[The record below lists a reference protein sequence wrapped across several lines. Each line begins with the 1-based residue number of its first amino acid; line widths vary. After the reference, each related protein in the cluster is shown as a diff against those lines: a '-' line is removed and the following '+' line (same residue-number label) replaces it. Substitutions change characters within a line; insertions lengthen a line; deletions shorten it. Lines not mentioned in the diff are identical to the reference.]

1 MGNAY
6 KNFVRPILFKYPAE
20 VAHEHGITALKVIQ
34 GIPGLISCLEKL
46 SLKQYERPIKLFGLD
61 FPNPIGLA
69 AGMDKNGEIA
79 KSLSALGFGFG
90 EVGTVT
96 PKPQPGNDIPRLFR
110 YPKEEAIINRMGFN
124 NKGADAMARS
134 LAKGYPKPKR
144 KIPIGVNLGVNKTTP
159 MDKAVNDYKKG
170 LITLAPQ
177 ADFIT
182 VNISSP
188 NTRGLR
194 SLQEAARCRI
204 LMAELQ
210 ATNKEIAEEKGL
222 HPLPLLIKIA
232 PDLSFA
238 DLEMIAGLVSEI
250 GFAGI
255 VATNTTISRPQNW
268 QYEEE
273 IGGLSGKPLFEKSL
287 SAVRYLSK
295 ISSGKIPIIGVG
307 GINNEITLAK
317 MMDAGASLIQIYTSF
332 VYEGPFFP
340 KHLAKCAVARYRF

>member
-1 MGNAY
+1 
-6 KNFVRPILFKYPAE
+6 
-20 VAHEHGITALKVIQ
+20 
-34 GIPGLISCLEKL
+34 
-46 SLKQYERPIKLFGLD
+46 
-61 FPNPIGLA
+61 
-69 AGMDKNGEIA
+69 
-79 KSLSALGFGFG
+79 
-90 EVGTVT
+90 
-96 PKPQPGNDIPRLFR
+96 
-110 YPKEEAIINRMGFN
+110 
-124 NKGADAMARS
+124 
-134 LAKGYPKPKR
+134 
-144 KIPIGVNLGVNKTTP
+144 

-204 LMAELQ
+204 LMTELQ
-210 ATNKEIAEEKGL
+210 ATNREIAEEKGL

-295 ISSGKIPIIGVG
+295 ISSGKIPIVGVG